1 MAVYTVHRSRRDT
14 RSATQAKGDEV
25 TFVREGIAWFALL
38 FALPWLLLHR
48 LWLAAFGY
56 VVAAALL
63 IGFVPEVY
71 LGFAAILMNLAI
83 ALEGDSLRRWS
94 LAQKGYEMIDVVAA
108 TSRQSGEQRFFDRWG
123 PGVSDR
129 IDGARSPSRG
139 VEADAPGSIAMR
151 GTLTSAARSRP
162 IAGDDDV
169 IGLFPQND

>member
-1 MAVYTVHRSRRDT
+1 MAVYTVHRPRRDT

-25 TFVREGIAWFALL
+25 TFVREGIAWLALL

-63 IGFVPEVY
+63 IGFVPEAY

-83 ALEGDSLRRWS
+83 ALEGDSFRRWS

-123 PGVSDR
+123 PGASDR
-129 IDGARSPSRG
+129 IDCARNLATG
-139 VEADAPGSIAMR
+139 GQAAAPASVSKPGKI
-151 GTLTSAARSRP
+151 TTS
-162 IAGDDDV
+162 GDEDV